1 MKERIEEIWKEI
13 KIAKKEVRMKEKRWE
28 KEMIGRI
35 ERLEKR
41 LKGVERGE
49 EMCEI
54 WKGELGS

>member
-28 KEMIGRI
+28 KEKKEMIERI

-49 EMCEI
+49 M
-54 WKGELGS
+54 